1 LIGLNLQQMNYV
13 KKIAETKSINKA
25 SKALHISQP
34 ALTKQ
39 LKLLEDELRTTL
51 FERSKSGC
59 KLTKEGELFLI
70 EAEII
75 LNQVYSLK
83 QQCIEKREKKVIN
96 LGALPSIATHFL
108 PTIVQKLNN
117 LGYKINIH
125 VTDTSNQI
133 KSLLSDRKIDAG
145 FGQDVEERDY
155 VYSILIE
162 PYYVIV
168 PNSNPLKKAQSISLS
183 ELTNQNMIVPTL
195 PCDIRKSLDNYLNR
209 KGIVIENI
217 MEVGQN
223 DSILSLV
230 KHGVGLTILPEMTI
244 NALDKSVKAIPLNNK
259 EFNRKISL
267 LTYSKK
273 LHHIIKGSFSNK

>member
-1 LIGLNLQQMNYV
+1 MNLQQMNYV
-13 KKIAETKSINKA
+13 KKVAETKSINKA

-39 LKLLEDELRTTL
+39 LKLLEDELETRL
-51 FERSKSGC
+51 FERNKNGC
-59 KLTKEGELFLI
+59 ILTKEGELFLN

-75 LNQVYSLK
+75 LNQVQSLK
-83 QQCIEKREKKVIN
+83 QQFIKKSEKKVIN
-96 LGALPSIATHFL
+96 MGALPSIATHFL
-108 PTIVQKLNN
+108 PAIVQKLNN
-117 LGYKINIH
+117 FGYKINIH

-133 KSLLSDRKIDAG
+133 QSLLSERKIDVG
-145 FGQDVEERDY
+145 FGQDLEERDY

-168 PNSNPLKKAQSISLS
+168 PNSSPLTKAQSISLN
-183 ELTNQNMIVPTL
+183 ELTNQNMILPTL
-195 PCDIRKSLDNYLNR
+195 PCDLRKSLDDYLNQQN
-209 KGIVIENI
+209 IIIENI

-230 KHGVGLTILPEMTI
+230 KNDVGLTILPEMTI
-244 NALDKSVKAIPLNNK
+244 NTLDKSVKAMPLKNK

-273 LHHIIKGSFSNK
+273 LHDLIKGSFY

>member
-1 LIGLNLQQMNYV
+1 MITLNLQQMYYV

-39 LKLLEDELRTTL
+39 LKLLEAELESKL
-51 FERSKSGC
+51 FVRSKNGC
-59 KLTKEGELFLI
+59 ILTTEGEFFLN

-75 LNQVYSLK
+75 LNQVQSLK
-83 QQCIEKREKKVIN
+83 QQFIKKSEKKVIN
-96 LGALPSIATHFL
+96 IGALPSIATHFL
-108 PTIVQKLNN
+108 PVIVQKLNN
-117 LGYKINIH
+117 LGFKITIH

-133 KSLLSDRKIDAG
+133 QSLLTERKIDVG
-145 FGQDVEERDY
+145 FGQDLEERDY

-162 PYYVIV
+162 PYFVIV
-168 PNSNPLKKAQSISLS
+168 PNSSPLARVQSISLS
-183 ELTNQNMIVPTL
+183 ELTNQNMILPTL
-195 PCDIRKSLDNYLNR
+195 PCDIRKSLDDYLNLQ
-209 KGIVIENI
+209 GIIIENI

-230 KHGVGLTILPEMTI
+230 KNEVGLTILPEMTI
-244 NALDKSVKAIPLNNK
+244 NSLDKSVKAIPLKNK
-259 EFNRKISL
+259 DFNRRISF

-273 LHHIIKGSFSNK
+273 LHDLIIKGSIY